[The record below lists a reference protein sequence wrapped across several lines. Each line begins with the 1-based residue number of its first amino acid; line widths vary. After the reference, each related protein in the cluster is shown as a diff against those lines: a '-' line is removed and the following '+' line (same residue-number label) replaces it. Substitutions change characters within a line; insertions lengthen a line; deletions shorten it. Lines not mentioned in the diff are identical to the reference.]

1 MVGPLAFFVA
11 LLTAHLLADFPLQ
24 SDALNRSKRE
34 STSALAWHAA
44 IHAAA
49 AYLILGVWTC
59 WLVPLVIFATH
70 ALIDHLRPRLHDGIK
85 WFSVRLTKTQDKL
98 GRSGDHPLGLFTLDQ
113 LLHLAVLMLLTYRVS
128 TYPWQKMYWLMHFG
142 INTYATTLWLACGL
156 ILAVWVG
163 SVVVGIMVRP
173 YHAQTACEN
182 SPAAGRPG
190 LANAGRAIGRLE
202 RFLIFIM
209 ILAGQYAAIGFLIA
223 AKSILRFRDITTD
236 SNRSSSDP
244 RKEPEYVLIGTLL
257 SLAWVVTVS
266 VAAIHIRPYLMYTHS
281 HGKQSVQRLAHPV
294 LQSVGESQPVIIK
307 H

>member
-1 MVGPLAFFVA
+1 MDGPLAFFIA

-24 SDALNRSKRE
+24 SDALNRSKQR
-34 STSALAWHAA
+34 STLALIWHAA
-44 IHAAA
+44 LHAAA
-49 AYLILGVWTC
+49 AYIIVGDWTC

-70 ALIDHLRPRLHDGIK
+70 ALIDHMRPRLHAAIK
-85 WFSVRLTKTQDKL
+85 WFSDPLGKIQDKNS
-98 GRSGDHPLGLFTLDQ
+98 RSEDHPLALFTLDQ
-113 LLHLAVLMLLTYRVS
+113 LLHLAVLVLLTYRVS
-128 TYPWQKMYWLMHFG
+128 TYPWHEMYWLMHTET
-142 INTYATTLWLACGL
+142 NTYATTLWLACGL
-156 ILAVWVG
+156 ISSVWVG

-223 AKSILRFRDITTD
+223 AKSILRFRDITTE
-236 SNRSSSDP
+236 SNRSSSDS

-257 SLAWVVTVS
+257 SLAWVVTIS
-266 VAAIHIRPYLMYTHS
+266 VAAIHVHPYLMYTRS
-281 HGKQSVQRLAHPV
+281 HGKQSVQIMAHPV
-294 LQSVGESQPVIIK
+294 LQSVGGSQPVIIK